1 MKIPQY
7 KKHLINKVIK
17 PLFKESGFLVSGLHW
32 RKNEPGFTKIFNIQL
47 SQFNTPESFQF
58 YINIG
63 LFFPHSYRLSFTSK
77 FWGGEMPEI
86 PTSPKIQNCQFAKR
100 DQAIFGRNRDYSFSR
115 NTDRVGFEKLI
126 LEDVEN
132 EYLPFLEGLDSLDSC
147 RSFLNGFYGGYQYDY
162 HIALGMVALGRTSE
176 AKVMIDNI
184 ISLKKPPEE
193 FLIVLNEELG
203 KLGLD
208 FNLPLE
214 KKDSNDGNIDFSKGS
229 YP

>member
-1 MKIPQY
+1 M
-7 KKHLINKVIK
+7 
-17 PLFKESGFLVSGLHW
+17 
-32 RKNEPGFTKIFNIQL
+32 
-47 SQFNTPESFQF
+47 
-58 YINIG
+58 
-63 LFFPHSYRLSFTSK
+63 
-77 FWGGEMPEI
+77 
-86 PTSPKIQNCQFAKR
+86 
-100 DQAIFGRNRDYSFSR
+100 
-115 NTDRVGFEKLI
+115 
-126 LEDVEN
+126 EN

-162 HIALGMVALGRTSE
+162 HIALGMVALARTSE